1 MLSVNITLLTSL
13 LIFSERGGILS
24 IIARLL
30 GEESSMKSIISWELI
45 DFPGVLRFSRQYPFD
60 SSVYYLSVIFQKYD
74 NYVILSPNNSPK
86 INNSKIA

>member
-30 GEESSMKSIISWELI
+30 DEESSMKSISWELI